1 MGSSQQS
8 QHWRRGVP
16 PFKISESLGGCV
28 LDTRESSC
36 LEHQAVGD
44 REQPGPRV
52 FFGREAVAMSPQ
64 AQEGLGGDVR
74 RVVRGLAVLDQPG
87 SELATSREERPL

>member
-1 MGSSQQS
+1 
-8 QHWRRGVP
+8 
-16 PFKISESLGGCV
+16 V

-52 FFGREAVAMSPQ
+52 FSGREAVAMSPQ
-64 AQEGLGGDVR
+64 AQEGLDGMSAASSADWPFSISQVVSSPRRATNVLLKSGGSGLVMTR
-74 RVVRGLAVLDQPG
+74 RPA
-87 SELATSREERPL
+87 